1 MHRNRLWVIGPALF
15 LIALFAIPT
24 SALAHERR
32 TIANGKYDVV
42 VGWDIEPA
50 YQGLKNSASIR
61 ISQAG
66 SNPAVPM
73 QGASA
78 KEFPLRA
85 FFGQQ
90 GYYVADIV
98 PMRDGDF
105 QWTFVGSI
113 NEDQVNEK
121 FDTADGKFGG
131 VEAISGLQFPA
142 AADAG
147 QAATAAAAAA
157 QSDAQGARTL
167 AFVGIGLGVLG
178 LLAGLGAF
186 LSRPRSART

>member
-66 SNPAVPM
+66 SNPAVPIQGAEKSLKVQIR

-78 KEFPLRA
+78 
-85 FFGQQ
+85 
-90 GYYVADIV
+90 
-98 PMRDGDF
+98 
-105 QWTFVGSI
+105 
-113 NEDQVNEK
+113 EK